1 MNAEDLSLLS
11 LKQKPDFVET
21 PAVRSLTERAS
32 SYLCAGYPIHFSG
45 PAGTGKTTLAMH
57 VAAQL
62 GRPVALIHGDDEY
75 GSSDLVGGE
84 LGYRSTRVVDNYIH
98 SVMKT
103 EESVAKTWVDHRL
116 TNACKYGFTVI
127 YDEFNRSRPE
137 ANNVL
142 LAILEE
148 RLLDMPSGRVNEG
161 YISVHPNFRAIFTS
175 NPEEYAGV
183 HKTQDALLDRMI
195 TITVGQYDR
204 ETEIEITAAKSGLG
218 HSDSERIVD
227 IVREFR
233 GLGMHQLP
241 PTVRASIMIAKVAA
255 QQKALVRSDDRVFRE
270 TCRDVLRIDAIK
282 IIREG
287 TPAASTWLDEI
298 LDRCCSPSKVMT
310 SPRSGAPRGPSINR
324 LAEVLSGNVVDGNGH
339 LQPDG
344 NLGREEALPV
354 N

>member
-1 MNAEDLSLLS
+1 VNAEDLSLLS
-11 LKQKPDFVET
+11 LRQKPDFVET
-21 PAVRSLTERAS
+21 PAVRSLTERAH

-45 PAGTGKTTLAMH
+45 PSGTGKTTLAMH

-75 GSSDLVGGE
+75 GSSDLVGGQ
-84 LGYRSTRVVDNYIH
+84 LGYRSTRVVDNFIH

-148 RLLDMPSGRVNEG
+148 RLLEMPSGRVNEG
-161 YISVHPNFRAIFTS
+161 YVAVHPNFRSIFTS

-183 HKTQDALLDRMI
+183 HKTQDALMDRMI

-204 ETEIEITAAKSGLG
+204 DTEIEITAAKSGLDR
-218 HSDSERIVD
+218 SDAECIVD
-227 IVREFR
+227 VVREFR
-233 GLGMHQLP
+233 DLGMHQLP

-255 QQKALVRSDDRVFRE
+255 LRGAAVCCDDSIFRE

-282 IIREG
+282 ITREG
-287 TPAASTWLDEI
+287 APAACVWLDEI
-298 LDRCCSPSKVMT
+298 LGRHCASGRVTVRPSCA
-310 SPRSGAPRGPSINR
+310 RSISSVQAIGA
-324 LAEVLSGNVVDGNGH
+324 NGH
-339 LQPDG
+339 IHTNGELSDANG
-344 NLGREEALPV
+344 FIN
-354 N
+354 